1 MFFFH
6 WQCVKIGATLQ
17 LDFLQKCSSRSTC
30 EEAPCLR
37 SLTGNTI
44 LSGELAWVAQKI
56 SFSGSKQCWLWG
68 LCWVNNSTSNKQYL
82 RVCFLRSHTPELEYT
97 QRMLKSM
104 GLKVTKHCKPVFWE
118 CSLTGSLAEKRGLAI
133 WSPQPERGSSLCSSQ
148 PVWSSCQDHLPQGHW
163 NWTRPGLHKCRWE
176 FRVCVYFR
184 KNASCLANY
193 SQFPWCPCQDVII
206 GLSKASL

>member
-1 MFFFH
+1 MAWRRTASKNSLLVAQCTKKADLQNLPCDNYSTSRAGTWNWCRPQFQIPRTHYLNVFFLLCFSFIDNA
-6 WQCVKIGATLQ
+6 WKSWNATLQ
-17 LDFLQKCSSRSTC
+17 LDLLQKCSSRSTC

-82 RVCFLRSHTPELEYT
+82 RVWFLRSHTPELEYT

-104 GLKVTKHCKPVFWE
+104 GLKVT
-118 CSLTGSLAEKRGLAI
+118 
-133 WSPQPERGSSLCSSQ
+133 
-148 PVWSSCQDHLPQGHW
+148 
-163 NWTRPGLHKCRWE
+163 
-176 FRVCVYFR
+176 
-184 KNASCLANY
+184 
-193 SQFPWCPCQDVII
+193 
-206 GLSKASL
+206 